1 LGGTLVQRIG
11 VIGAGT
17 MGIGIVQVAAQ
28 QGLDVIVCEVSTEL
42 LQRQL
47 DGLRGTLARL
57 VERGRLDQADVDAA
71 LGRIEPASDVA
82 ALANVA
88 CTIEAITEDVNLKR
102 DLFRRLDEVC
112 QPDAIL
118 ATNTSSLS
126 VTELAGATSRPERV
140 VGLHFFNP
148 VPLMGLVEVVRGVQ
162 TSEETLAKARAVAER
177 LGKTAV
183 DVRDTPGFI
192 VNRVARPFYGE
203 ALRLLNDGVAS
214 VEDIDRIMKLGGG
227 FRMGPFEL
235 MDLIGLDVNF
245 AVTNQVFA
253 GYFGDPR
260 YRPSYIQQR
269 LVQGG
274 TLGRKTK
281 KGFYS
286 YE

>member
-1 LGGTLVQRIG
+1 VQRIG

-28 QGLDVIVCEVSTEL
+28 QGLEVVVCEVAESF
-42 LQRQL
+42 LQTQL
-47 DGLRGTLARL
+47 EGLRRTLARL
-57 VERGRLDQADVDAA
+57 VERGRLAQDDGDAA
-71 LGRIEPASDVA
+71 LARIRPTGDYAD
-82 ALANVA
+82 LAGVD
-88 CTIEAITEDVNLKR
+88 CTVEAITEDLALKR
-102 DLFRRLDEVC
+102 DLFRRLDEIC
-112 QPDAIL
+112 HPDAVL

-126 VTELAGATSRPERV
+126 VTEIAGATSRPERV

-148 VPLMGLVEVVRGVQ
+148 VPLMGLVEVVRGLQ
-162 TSEETLAKARAVAER
+162 TSTETQAAARALAER

-203 ALRLLNDGVAS
+203 ALRLLNDGVAA
-214 VEDIDRIMKLGGG
+214 VEEIDRIMKLGGG

-235 MDLIGLDVNF
+235 MDLIGNDVNF
-245 AVTNQVFA
+245 AVTSQVFA

-260 YRPSYIQQR
+260 YRPSYLQQR
-269 LVQGG
+269 LVQAG